1 MGFYRTLPHLK
12 EWLIIGPYQGT
23 HGCLRIAFGKG
34 VCGAAAKLQQ
44 SQVVPDV
51 HAFPGHIACASST
64 QSEIV
69 VPIMSPNGVLG
80 VLDIDSDSPAA
91 FDEVD
96 QRALESICML
106 LSRKSPPQR
115 QGQDDIADR
124 ELLSMGTKLT
134 T

>member
-1 MGFYRTLPHLK
+1 
-12 EWLIIGPYQGT
+12 
-23 HGCLRIAFGKG
+23 
-34 VCGAAAKLQQ
+34 
-44 SQVVPDV
+44 
-51 HAFPGHIACASST
+51 
-64 QSEIV
+64 
-69 VPIMSPNGVLG
+69 MSPNGELG

-106 LSRKSPPQR
+106 LSRESPPQR